1 MSINIR
7 EVFIQTQGP
16 QVSISDKIFYFQQS
30 THSIGSQVG
39 GVRLCGAEQH
49 RFQ

>member
-1 MSINIR
+1 MNINIR

-16 QVSISDKIFYFQQS
+16 QVSISDKTFYLQQS
-30 THSIGSQVG
+30 THSIRSQVG
-39 GVRLCGAEQH
+39 GLRLCGAEQH